1 MTNRERYA
9 KEILN
14 IACTG
19 SRLALVNGKIHA
31 CDGLICGECDLYD
44 RSAGAKDCS
53 DRIEAWCNS
62 EYIEPPVDWSKV
74 PIDTPILVR
83 DLENGR
89 WRKRHFAKYE
99 GGKVYAFERGRT
111 SWSQDE
117 VIYSWEYAKLATDD
131 ELNANSILRSDGRK
145 EE

>member
-1 MTNRERYA
+1 MTNREKYA

-14 IACTG
+14 IACAG
-19 SRLALVNGKIHA
+19 KRIAVKNGVP
-31 CDGLICGECDLYD
+31 CDCSATDCGECDLSQGD
-44 RSAGAKDCS
+44 SHCS
-53 DRIEAWCNS
+53 GELVEWCNS
-62 EYIEPPVDWSKV
+62 KYIEPPVDWSKV

-117 VIYSWEYAKLATDD
+117 VFYSWEYAKLATDD
-131 ELNANSILRSDGRK
+131 ELNANSILRADGRK
-145 EE
+145 EK